1 MVEYSEPRG
10 VKFILRALR
19 SRNYRLFFAGNG
31 ISIIGTWM
39 QRIALGW
46 LVYRLTDSALMLGIV
61 SFSNLIPSLLLTPI
75 AGVWADRVNR
85 RYILVVTQSLAMLQA
100 FAMAALFFTK
110 VIDVYQIIA
119 LSLFA
124 GVYSAFDAPTRQSFV
139 VEMVGRKEDLSNA
152 IALNSSLF
160 NGARLI
166 GPSLAGLII
175 LISNE
180 GVCFLVNGVT
190 YVAVIAALLAMST
203 TASRYES
210 RKKQVLKEL
219 REGFDYAARSMP
231 IRTVLLMLCVMSF
244 FGMSYTVVMPV
255 IARDVL
261 GGQSDTLG
269 FLMGAG
275 GVGAL
280 AGAYYL
286 ASRRTV
292 VGLERVIALAS
303 GVFGVGLVAFSL
315 SRTLALSLVFMAIVG
330 SGMMVQMASINT
342 FLQSVVEDDK
352 RGRVMGL
359 YTAAFFGVGPF
370 GSLTAGATAHWL
382 GAPRTLLL
390 YGVIS
395 VVSGILFFLITP
407 KIRAEVSPVYLR
419 NGFLTGKET
428 AAIR

>member
-1 MVEYSEPRG
+1 MAEYSEPTG

-61 SFSNLIPSLLLTPI
+61 SFCGLVPSLLLTPV
-75 AGVWADRVNR
+75 AGVWADRLNR
-85 RYILVVTQSLAMLQA
+85 RYILIVTQSLATLQA
-100 FAMAALFFTK
+100 FAMAALFFTG

-124 GVYSAFDAPTRQSFV
+124 GFYSAFDAPTRQSFV

-166 GPSLAGLII
+166 GPSLAGLLI

-190 YVAVIAALLAMST
+190 YFAVIAALLAMRT
-203 TASRYES
+203 TWTRPES
-210 RKKQVLKEL
+210 QKKHVLKEL
-219 REGFDYAARSMP
+219 REGLAYAGRSMP
-231 IRTVLLMLCVMSF
+231 IRTVLLMICVVSF
-244 FGMSYTVVMPV
+244 FGMSYTVIMPV

-280 AGAYYL
+280 VGAYYL

-292 VGLERVIALAS
+292 VGLERVIAFASLA
-303 GVFGVGLVAFSL
+303 FGVGLIAFSF
-315 SRTLALSLVFMAIVG
+315 SRTLALSLAFMAVVG
-330 SGMMVQMASINT
+330 SGMMVQMASSNT
-342 FLQSVVEDDK
+342 FLQSVVDDDK

-359 YTAAFFGVGPF
+359 YTAAFFGIGPF
-370 GSLTAGATAHWL
+370 GSLAAGAMAHWL
-382 GAPRTLLL
+382 SAPGTLLI

-395 VVSGILFFLITP
+395 VVSGFLFFLITP
-407 KIRAEVSPVYLR
+407 KIREEVSPVHMR
-419 NGFLTGKET
+419 SGFLAGQET
-428 AAIR
+428 TPIR